1 MHKYIIKI
9 NESCYLIISNIYIYA
24 LINYYALPFL
34 IEKSNKEIRIYINKK
49 YRISLIINNNKK
61 KPDDCIDSGVSLV
74 DAPRSKLSPKLRLQT
89 TQSPTK

>member
-24 LINYYALPFL
+24 LINYYALSFL

-49 YRISLIINNNKK
+49 YRISLIINKK
-61 KPDDCIDSGVSLV
+61 KNLMVV
-74 DAPRSKLSPKLRLQT
+74 
-89 TQSPTK
+89 